1 MTSAALP
8 GSGRA
13 IVASARSRSAMAR
26 RLSAQL
32 GTMSTAVVAAMEAN
46 HRWYSELDAE
56 SRSWV
61 GIVAT
66 SGIKGFVDWFEDTGV
81 SPADP
86 ATVFNVA
93 PRSMARTVSLGQA
106 VDLIRTTVEVVEEQ
120 INLLMP
126 RSDRQVLQTAILH
139 YSREIAFASAQ
150 VYARAAD
157 SKVTWDDRTE
167 AMIVDAVVRQD
178 FSEDLLSRAST
189 LGWDSEAPVVVAVGA
204 VPRSAQWEPLRPHAE
219 TLGLSAMA
227 AVQGNRL
234 VVLLSPSGT
243 AELDDELIRTWVK
256 GLQNFFGNGPIVH
269 GGIVSCLDRAHE
281 SASAAMS
288 GIRCARAWPEG
299 PRILSAR
306 QLLPERA
313 LAGNEQAR
321 TELVDGVYAQLA
333 AAGGDLLET
342 AITFFDNSAS
352 IEASARALFVHPN
365 TVRYRLKRIAEVTTY
380 SPSDARDAY
389 VLRLAITLG
398 RLQSR

>member
-1 MTSAALP
+1 MTSSLP

-26 RLSAQL
+26 RMSAQL
-32 GTMSTAVVAAMEAN
+32 GTMSTAVVAAMEAR
-46 HRWYSELDAE
+46 HEWYSELDAE

-66 SGIKGFVDWFEDTGV
+66 SGIKGFIDWFEDTGV

-120 INLLMP
+120 INLLIP

-178 FSEDLLSRAST
+178 FSEELLSRAST
-189 LGWDSEAPVVVAVGA
+189 LGWKSESPVVVAVGS
-204 VPRSAQWEPLRPHAE
+204 VPRSTEWEPLRPHAE

-227 AVQGNRL
+227 AVQGDRL
-234 VVLLSPSGT
+234 VVILSPNEDT
-243 AELDDELIRTWVK
+243 TVDEEAVQGWLK

-269 GGIVSCLDRAHE
+269 GGIVGSLGCAHE
-281 SASAAMS
+281 SAAAAMS
-288 GIRCARAWPEG
+288 GIRCAGAWPEG

-313 LAGNEQAR
+313 LAGNDQAR
-321 TELVDGVYAQLA
+321 DELVNAVYSPLE

-342 AITFFDNSAS
+342 AITFFDHSAS